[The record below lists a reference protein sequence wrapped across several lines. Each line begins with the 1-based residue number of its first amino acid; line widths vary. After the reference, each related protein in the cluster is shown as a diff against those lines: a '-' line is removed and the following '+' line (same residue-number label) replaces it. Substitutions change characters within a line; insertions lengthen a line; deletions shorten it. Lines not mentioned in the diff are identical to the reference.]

1 MHTHYASTLK
11 RLQNQKVIILGIPN
25 STRVA
30 GPFIMIQGTLRSMN
44 ALRQHALAYSKFKK
58 KVLNMD
64 HWVQLAQFEA
74 VTRQAMLL
82 FLTRRVMA
90 SLLVVR

>member
-64 HWVQLAQFEA
+64 HWAQLAQFEA

-82 FLTRRVMA
+82 FLTRRAMA